1 MRYIFIAL
9 TIGLVII
16 GFFAHLAWLGA
27 VITGIIAGVSKSP
40 GRQEDLTPQTSDI
53 LGELRGAVGE
63 GLTYRDCPFCLQK
76 IKADAKKCPKCGEW
90 VEPTKGYKICRHCG
104 AKNKMQ
110 AFQCVDCSKAI

>member
-16 GFFAHLAWLGA
+16 GFFARWAWVGAAVTLVLAFVA
-27 VITGIIAGVSKSP
+27 KSP
-40 GRQEDLTPQTSDI
+40 ERREDLTPKTSDI
-53 LGELRGAVGE
+53 LGELRGYGTEELA
-63 GLTYRDCPFCLQK
+63 YRDCPFCLQK

-104 AKNKMQ
+104 AKNKME
-110 AFQCVDCSKAI
+110 AFQCVECSKAI